1 MRCLAV
7 SLVVILAAAPAYG
20 ADPIYDSTTPPP
32 ETYSPLVWRAGGVD
46 VHGFFY
52 RDEQVQRLK
61 LELDKRQAQIDFL
74 TDRATKACVEATNA
88 ETRKVLGASRTTWI
102 VGASALLVG
111 ILGGLYLGHR
121 I

>member
-1 MRCLAV
+1 VKPLALALCV
-7 SLVVILAAAPAYG
+7 ALAATGARASDPVFASPDPAPDVYG
-20 ADPIYDSTTPPP
+20 
-32 ETYSPLVWRAGGVD
+32 PLVWRAGGVD
-46 VHGFFY
+46 THGYFY